1 MGVDVGSIAWRC
13 TRNEC
18 ALSSSPESWLQISN
32 LHQWL
37 LIIATIKET
46 ISSLSLLSL
55 TCNFAKLVGIV
66 ADFIVIN
73 DLNAEEEKILQSVQ
87 CLMTFPISYTAI
99 TLLANC
105 IQLSFRKEE

>member
-1 MGVDVGSIAWRC
+1 MGVDVGSIAWHC

-18 ALSSSPESWLQISN
+18 ALSSSPESWLQISS

-37 LIIATIKET
+37 LIMATIKEI

-73 DLNAEEEKILQSVQ
+73 DLNAKEEILQCVQ

>member
-1 MGVDVGSIAWRC
+1 MPGVVQEMSAHSAPPRKAGHKFPVC
-13 TRNEC
+13 TNGC
-18 ALSSSPESWLQISN
+18 
-32 LHQWL
+32 

-55 TCNFAKLVGIV
+55 TRNFAKSVGIV

-73 DLNAEEEKILQSVQ
+73 DLNAKEEKILQCVQ

-99 TLLANC
+99 TLLDNN
-105 IQLSFRKEE
+105 IQPSFRKEE

>member
-1 MGVDVGSIAWRC
+1 MGVDVGSIAWHC

-73 DLNAEEEKILQSVQ
+73 DLNAKEKILQCVQ

>member
-1 MGVDVGSIAWRC
+1 MGVDVGSIAWHC

-18 ALSSSPESWLQISN
+18 ALSSSPESWLQISS

-66 ADFIVIN
+66 ADYIVIN
-73 DLNAEEEKILQSVQ
+73 DLNAKEKILQCVQ

>member
-1 MGVDVGSIAWRC
+1 MGVDVGSIAWHC

-18 ALSSSPESWLQISN
+18 ALSSSPESWLQISS

-66 ADFIVIN
+66 ADYIVIN
-73 DLNAEEEKILQSVQ
+73 DLNAKEKILQCVQ

-99 TLLANC
+99 TLLADC
-105 IQLSFRKEE
+105 IQLSFCKEE